1 LSRSW
6 ERKVKKNMEQVN
18 KQRKKAGEGNLVLN
32 HEKQVKKQEI
42 VFKGR
47 NYILPVVLV
56 VFIGMYNFLMLM
68 NPEFQIDAMYW
79 FTIAAYLALAAL
91 FFFRKPYLAIGKDY
105 IQSRRMLGDKQLFA
119 VAIKEIKVQGGYIII
134 IPNHGSSWAFNKTFN
149 RFPIDEMAA
158 ELKKLADKH
167 NIAWTEN

>member
-18 KQRKKAGEGNLVLN
+18 KQRKKAGVGSLQLN
-32 HEKQVKKQEI
+32 QPVAEDKL

-47 NYILPVVLV
+47 NIVLPIVIIF
-56 VFIGMYNFLMLM
+56 FIGMYNFLMLM
-68 NPEFQIDAMYW
+68 NPEYAIDSMFW
-79 FTIAAYLALAAL
+79 LTNIAYLVLAAL

-105 IQSRRMLGDKQLFA
+105 VQSRRMMGDKKLFA

-134 IPNHGSSWAFNKTFN
+134 VPNNGSSWAFNKTFN
-149 RFPIDEMAA
+149 RFPIEDMKV
-158 ELKKLADKH
+158 ELKKLADKF
-167 NIAWTEN
+167 NITWTE

>member
-18 KQRKKAGEGNLVLN
+18 KQRKKAGVGSLQLN
-32 HEKQVKKQEI
+32 QPVAEDKL

-47 NYILPVVLV
+47 NIVLPIVIIF
-56 VFIGMYNFLMLM
+56 FIGMYNFLMLM
-68 NPEFQIDAMYW
+68 NPEYAIDSMFW
-79 FTIAAYLALAAL
+79 LTNVAYLVLAAL

-105 IQSRRMLGDKQLFA
+105 VQSRRMMGDKKLFA

-134 IPNHGSSWAFNKTFN
+134 VPNNGSSWAFNKTFN
-149 RFPIDEMAA
+149 RFPIEDMKV
-158 ELKKLADKH
+158 ELKKLADKF
-167 NIAWTEN
+167 NITWTE